1 MSKQSKTILKEL
13 NAVEQLRYSAMV
25 ILTVCGKIKIN
36 KAYSNP
42 EVRVKRHPA
51 SSPHI
56 MTVTIVCRLQPI
68 ITFQVMR
75 DYKCCVCSSNRM
87 FDISK
92 DLYRIFWHT
101 AKIQAKEAKEQLT
114 MKNIATLTKINGI
127 LTLNTKA
134 QPVQIILI

>member
-13 NAVEQLRYSAMV
+13 NAVEQIRYNAIV
-25 ILTVCGKIKIN
+25 ILTICGKIN

-42 EVRVKRHPA
+42 EILVKRHPA

-56 MTVTIVCRLQPI
+56 MTVTIVCRLF
-68 ITFQVMR
+68 TVVSFQVMR
-75 DYKCCVCSSNRM
+75 DYRCYVCNSPRM

-101 AKIQAKEAKEQLT
+101 AKIQAKEAKE
-114 MKNIATLTKINGI
+114 MKRSIQTFDT
-127 LTLNTKA
+127 
-134 QPVQIILI
+134 II

>member
-13 NAVEQLRYSAMV
+13 NAVEQLRYNAIV
-25 ILTVCGKIKIN
+25 ILTVCGKIN

-42 EVRVKRHPA
+42 EIRVTRHPA

-68 ITFQVMR
+68 ISFQVMR
-75 DYKCCVCSSNRM
+75 DYKCCVCNSTRT

-101 AKIQAKEAKEQLT
+101 AKIQAKELKEMKEADKEQRT
-114 MKNIATLTKINGI
+114 NK
-127 LTLNTKA
+127 
-134 QPVQIILI
+134 

>member
-13 NAVEQLRYSAMV
+13 NAVEQIRYNAIV
-25 ILTVCGKIKIN
+25 ILTICGKIN

-42 EVRVKRHPA
+42 EVRVTRHPRQ
-51 SSPHI
+51 SPHI

-68 ITFQVMR
+68 ISFQIMR
-75 DYKCCVCSSNRM
+75 DYRCQVCNSNRI

-101 AKIQAKEAKEQLT
+101 AKIQAKELKDMRATDKERRIQT
-114 MKNIATLTKINGI
+114 FDITL
-127 LTLNTKA
+127 
-134 QPVQIILI
+134 